1 MRCNMSQDTIDYLK
15 SIQERMLDYD
25 DTRSDVLG
33 YILENEI
40 KDGELATH
48 LFIMGFLLKAAHR
61 EEELSEQ
68 ELNML
73 LGSDE
78 ETEYTFD
85 LSKTFMLDESQTDLE
100 LDELLDLT
108 VKNFSVD

>member
-1 MRCNMSQDTIDYLK
+1 MSQDSIDYLK

-48 LFIMGFLLKAAHR
+48 LFIMGFLLKASYR

-78 ETEYTFD
+78 ESEYVFD
-85 LSKTFMLDESQTDLE
+85 SDKTFMLDESQCNLD
-100 LDELLDLT
+100 LDELLDLI
-108 VKNFSVD
+108 VKNFSID